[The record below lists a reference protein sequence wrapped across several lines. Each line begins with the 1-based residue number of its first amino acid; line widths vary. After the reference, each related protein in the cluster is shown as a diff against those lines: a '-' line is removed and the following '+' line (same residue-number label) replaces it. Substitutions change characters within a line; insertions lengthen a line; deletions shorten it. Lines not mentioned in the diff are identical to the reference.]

1 MNADEISAKL
11 KEAISAHSDVIAVYL
26 YGSYASG
33 TARSHSD
40 IDVAVL
46 FSAAVP
52 DTLKAEIRLEGVLDQ
67 LPGLEKVEVAA
78 LNRAPLKLKAEV
90 LETGRRV
97 YCRDDETRAIFEY
110 ETMRTWWDLEPW
122 LAMYN
127 REYFALLKER
137 FTNDQRRAYQRARQT
152 LAAAP

>member
-11 KEAISAHSDVIAVYL
+11 KEAISAHSDIIAVYL

-40 IDVAVL
+40 IDVAGL
-46 FSAAVP
+46 FSSAVP
-52 DTLKAEIRLEGVLDQ
+52 DTLKDEIRLEGVLDQ

-78 LNRAPLKLKAEV
+78 LNRAPLKLKAEA

-97 YCRDDETRAIFEY
+97 YCR
-110 ETMRTWWDLEPW
+110 
-122 LAMYN
+122 
-127 REYFALLKER
+127 
-137 FTNDQRRAYQRARQT
+137 
-152 LAAAP
+152 AAESRGVFGY